1 MPWRTRE
8 EQRRSP
14 NAATMGMR
22 RLDEVVV
29 LLSPPVRRRAALLH
43 DTQRLAE
50 DFTARLRREAKR

>member
-1 MPWRTRE
+1 
-8 EQRRSP
+8 
-14 NAATMGMR
+14 MGMR